1 MRFQQR
7 PSASQQNLN
16 MTAMIDIVFLL
27 LVFFV
32 MTFRV
37 VASEGDFTVTMPAK
51 NASSVDEPTDMPIDE
66 LHVYLKADPEGQLTD
81 ISLGERRLSD
91 FAHLQGTLAE
101 VVDSHTTI
109 PVSIHADEHLR
120 YEWLIDAITAVEN
133 VNATGHR
140 AFAVRLHK

>member
-7 PSASQQNLN
+7 PSVSQQNLN

-51 NASSVDEPTDMPIDE
+51 EASSVNKPTDTPFEE
-66 LHVYLKADPEGQLTD
+66 LHVYLNADRDGELTD
-81 ISLGERRLSD
+81 ISLGERSLPD
-91 FAHLQGTLAE
+91 FVHLQGALAE
-101 VVDSHTTI
+101 VANSHTTI
-109 PVSIHADEHLR
+109 PVTIHADEHLR
-120 YEWLIDAITAVEN
+120 YEWLIDAITAVEKAN
-133 VNATGHR
+133 TAGHR
-140 AFAVRLHK
+140 AFAVRLNG